1 VFYWLELTQ
10 SHHREFK
17 PPLGPREPKTED
29 PKGAYAKPS
38 SNTRVSQAINQTCC
52 DRTRLYPRILT
63 VCLHISACSFVV
75 NITV

>member
-1 VFYWLELTQ
+1 MFYWLELTQ

-38 SNTRVSQAINQTCC
+38 SNTAKSHKQSIK
-52 DRTRLYPRILT
+52 
-63 VCLHISACSFVV
+63 HVV
-75 NITV
+75 IAQGYTHAY